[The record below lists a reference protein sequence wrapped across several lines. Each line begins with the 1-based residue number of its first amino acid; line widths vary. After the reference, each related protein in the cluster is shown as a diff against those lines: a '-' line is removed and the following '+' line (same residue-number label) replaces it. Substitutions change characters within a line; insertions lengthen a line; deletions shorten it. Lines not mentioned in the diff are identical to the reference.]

1 MRRAHTELDATLSWA
16 LALLVSLQAASPV
29 SIVGAVQ
36 ASRPVPEGRQMD
48 GPYRLLSS
56 ILHTVSSGGGMAPF
70 NASIWDLIHEGAWK
84 YALTT
89 FEKGRTFLLKR
100 IVAVDGLNQGHNEGR
115 APATFAEQRTNL
127 GRRLIE
133 ICLLGGTPVLFLDGQ
148 HASPGSGKYKQH
160 AARAAVSPRFTGSS
174 RFAPCLGRGNF
185 KQTFNPTTYAPGCG

>member
-100 IVAVDGLNQGHNEGR
+100 IVAVDGLNQGHNRGR
-115 APATFAEQRTNL
+115 APVTFAEQRTNL
-127 GRRLIE
+127 IDSDRGKKILKRFVE
-133 ICLLGGTPVLFLDGQ
+133 IRALSKKGQ
-148 HASPGSGKYKQH
+148 
-160 AARAAVSPRFTGSS
+160 
-174 RFAPCLGRGNF
+174 L
-185 KQTFNPTTYAPGCG
+185 

>member
-160 AARAAVSPRFTGSS
+160 AARAAVSPRFAIPPKDDKKG
-174 RFAPCLGRGNF
+174 LL
-185 KQTFNPTTYAPGCG
+185 

>member
-1 MRRAHTELDATLSWA
+1 
-16 LALLVSLQAASPV
+16 
-29 SIVGAVQ
+29 
-36 ASRPVPEGRQMD
+36 MD

-127 GRRLIE
+127 GKRLVE

-160 AARAAVSPRFTGSS
+160 AARAAVSPRFAMRRDLPARHPGSGERRGRLPLGLEQVRRGAPPADQFGS
-174 RFAPCLGRGNF
+174 RQKTHEEVPQGAQALQKRRLRLGS
-185 KQTFNPTTYAPGCG
+185 